1 MNTEAQELV
10 KQYITETLKDVNG
23 VSSSAFKLLELM
35 LKVDRQLASHLH
47 DVYEQSISSGNRYF
61 IPADDSVN

>member
-10 KQYITETLKDVNG
+10 KQYITETLKDVHG

-35 LKVDRQLASHLH
+35 MKVDRHLAVQLHE
-47 DVYEQSISSGNRYF
+47 VYEQSIPAGNRYF
-61 IPADDSVN
+61 IPADDSIN